1 MGDAGIP
8 SFPSIPPFP
17 DDIETA
23 PLITLQLKKLLNN
36 DPEEVAALFKCG
48 KELGFFYLNLMG
60 CEQGEK
66 LFYDAQRLLSLEK
79 QFFELPPDQKAICD
93 RDTLKGANG
102 YYGYKGFGKS
112 IMDAK
117 GTRDKH
123 ECYNLKKDDIVGNT
137 EPLDSPQLVKDN
149 MDLFKSYATNAH
161 SIIIMMLGQFNEKLG
176 LPEGTLQNLHRL
188 TAESGD
194 HVRFLTA
201 PPQPPEDRGV
211 NAGAHTDFGSLTILF
226 NWLGGLQVQLPGR
239 TDWTYVRPVPG
250 CAIVN
255 LGDAMVKFS
264 AGLLRSNIHRVV
276 TPPGAQANETRY
288 SLVYFSRPEDS
299 VPLKRLKGGLIDK
312 QPQSDTPE
320 EGLTSK
326 EWILKRGLA
335 NKVTEDWTPQKFLES
350 RGTEGGREAY
360 V

>member
-1 MGDAGIP
+1 MGDAGLP
-8 SFPSIPPFP
+8 SYPSIPPFP

-23 PLITLQLKKLLNN
+23 PLITLQLKKLLAN
-36 DPEEVAALFKCG
+36 DPSEIAALFKCG
-48 KELGFFYLNLMG
+48 KELGFFYLNLIG

-79 QFFELPPDQKAICD
+79 EFFDLPPEEKAICD

-102 YYGYKGFGKS
+102 YYGYKAQGKS
-112 IMDAK
+112 VIDAK
-117 GTRDKH
+117 GTLDKH

-137 EPLDSPQLVKDN
+137 EPLDRPQLISDN
-149 MDLFKSYATNAH
+149 IDLFRSYATNAQ
-161 SIIIMMLGQFNEKLG
+161 SIISVMLGHFNDQLG

-188 TAESGD
+188 HAESGD

-201 PPQPPEDRGV
+201 PPLPDRRGI

-264 AGLLRSNIHRVV
+264 AGLLRSNLHQVV
-276 TPPGAQANETRY
+276 NPPGAQANERRY
-288 SLVYFSRPEDS
+288 SLVYFSRPEDT
-299 VPLKRLKGGLIDK
+299 VPLQRLKGGLIDL
-312 QPQSDTPE
+312 QPQSDVPE

-335 NKVTEDWTPQKFLES
+335 NKVTPDWTPQKFLES
-350 RGTEGGREAY
+350 RGTEGDRLASN
-360 V
+360 